1 MSEIPFQMTREELE
15 IIHAKFREVK
25 HNINNTLAVI
35 MALSELAQRNPA
47 HYEKLAKAVLQ
58 RGPDIVQQM
67 QEFQS
72 MLTAKIN
79 GGDPGTAG
87 SPPPS
92 GIF

>member
-1 MSEIPFQMTREELE
+1 MSENNFQMTREELE
-15 IIHAKFREVK
+15 AIHEKFRVVK

-58 RGPDIVQQM
+58 RGPDVVQQM
-67 QEFQS
+67 QDFQTL
-72 MLTAKIN
+72 LTAKIK
-79 GGDPGTAG
+79 GGDASAAG

>member
-1 MSEIPFQMTREELE
+1 MSDTNSQPISDDLE
-15 IIHAKFREVK
+15 SLHEKFREIK
-25 HNINNTLAVI
+25 HSINNTLAVI

-72 MLTAKIN
+72 MLTAKIK
-79 GGDPGTAG
+79 GEDGAG

>member
-1 MSEIPFQMTREELE
+1 MSEIPFQITREDLE
-15 IIHAKFREVK
+15 ALHAKFRVVK

-72 MLTAKIN
+72 MLTAKIK
-79 GGDPGTAG
+79 GEDVAG
-87 SPPPS
+87 SPPSS

>member
-1 MSEIPFQMTREELE
+1 MSDQTFQMTREELQA
-15 IIHAKFREVK
+15 IHEKFREVK

-58 RGPDIVQQM
+58 RGPDVVQQM
-67 QEFQS
+67 QDFQT
-72 MLTAKIN
+72 MLTAKLK
-79 GGDPGTAG
+79 GDTAPSD